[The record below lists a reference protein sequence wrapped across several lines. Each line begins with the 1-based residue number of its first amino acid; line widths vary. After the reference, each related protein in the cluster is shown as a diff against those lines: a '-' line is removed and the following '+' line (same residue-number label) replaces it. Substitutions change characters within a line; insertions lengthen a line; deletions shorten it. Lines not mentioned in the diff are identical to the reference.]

1 MDRQHWEELK
11 GATRQKL
18 EFSGWVDAVRD
29 KCQEY
34 IEQQGGKPFRHAD
47 LVSHVYKE
55 SLKMVPDHLKADVLK
70 QIKQSL
76 IETDQRPSPPPC
88 AE

>member
-1 MDRQHWEELK
+1 MDRNQWEELK

-29 KCQEY
+29 KCREY
-34 IEQQGGKPFRHAD
+34 IEQQDGKPFRHAD
-47 LVSHVYKE
+47 LVSHVHNE

-76 IETDQRPSPPPC
+76 MEAEQGPAPPS
-88 AE
+88 E